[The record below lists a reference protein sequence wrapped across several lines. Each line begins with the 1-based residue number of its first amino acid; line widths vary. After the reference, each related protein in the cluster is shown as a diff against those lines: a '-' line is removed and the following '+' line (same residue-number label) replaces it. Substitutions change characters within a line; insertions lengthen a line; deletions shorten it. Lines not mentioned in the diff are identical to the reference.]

1 MTENCSILS
10 NIIRCNCSTAFIS
23 VQLRLLSAAHMQRK
37 QAQPEDKIFDSE
49 NAQSNEVQTEVTAF
63 MWIKKKKLWTPNRD
77 EKNKPKE
84 NKFSQKISFRETW
97 KCTSEEMKKWKEC
110 AFIK

>member
-63 MWIKKKKLWTPNRD
+63 MWIKKKKLWAKQKW
-77 EKNKPKE
+77 EKQTERK
-84 NKFSQKISFRETW
+84 
-97 KCTSEEMKKWKEC
+97 
-110 AFIK
+110 